1 VEQRQAAKTRVENL
15 LKDYTTSTRY
25 QEVTLAMKGPSVV
38 LNQSQ
43 LLKILSTFGDKCP
56 QNGSKNVPISPKTNP
71 GITLAWNEVTC
82 CSGGAGGGAGARE
95 RGADAGP
102 GSPESSQGFGDFHLK
117 QGPESGPAHKTYM
130 SYKTCMSYM
139 CRYRST
145 VVPLSCSSS
154 VKQLSLSLSLALSR
168 SLSLSIALALSLSR
182 SLSRSFFLALWLSLS
197 RSRSLSLSFSLTLA
211 EAFCLHAEP
220 PRA

>member
-1 VEQRQAAKTRVENL
+1 MEQRQAAKTRVENL

-102 GSPESSQGFGDFHLK
+102 GRPESSHYRGTFPRLYSLPLPPAACDGEREGGRGGEREGGFG
-117 QGPESGPAHKTYM
+117 AT
-130 SYKTCMSYM
+130 
-139 CRYRST
+139 
-145 VVPLSCSSS
+145 
-154 VKQLSLSLSLALSR
+154 SLIRNRHPPQDHHRALG
-168 SLSLSIALALSLSR
+168 I
-182 SLSRSFFLALWLSLS
+182 FLL
-197 RSRSLSLSFSLTLA
+197 
-211 EAFCLHAEP
+211 
-220 PRA
+220 